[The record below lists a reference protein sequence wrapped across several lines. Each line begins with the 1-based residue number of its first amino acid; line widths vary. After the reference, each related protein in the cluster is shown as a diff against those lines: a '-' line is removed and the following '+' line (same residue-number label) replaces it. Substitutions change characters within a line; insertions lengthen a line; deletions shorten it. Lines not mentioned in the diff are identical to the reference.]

1 MRRGSSQVGSWS
13 SDVVTTDG
21 SARATVTVRVAAGVL
36 GGGPEGREGGEREE
50 EEEEEEEIK
59 AFLSI

>member
-1 MRRGSSQVGSWS
+1 M
-13 SDVVTTDG
+13 TTDG